1 MGKAGA
7 PEKLI
12 MHGKRLDSR
21 KLDEF
26 RPMEAAIGVIPQ
38 SRGSAT
44 FSFGDTHAIVG
55 VQGPGPMHPKGL
67 QEPTRTKLRCHYFM
81 APFATSERGRPG
93 RSRRSTEISMVIGE
107 ALSNV
112 IFLEEYPKTA
122 LDIFMEILQANAS
135 TRCAAL
141 NAASMA
147 LAEAGIPMKD
157 LISSLS
163 VGKADG
169 QILLDVAG
177 AEDNFGD
184 VDMAVATVGGGDAFV
199 LLQMDGVIT
208 LAEFRTMLDM
218 AKHGCAVV
226 HKKQKEAL
234 MKHYNSEEVS
244 L

>member
-1 MGKAGA
+1 MSKEGA

-12 MHGKRLDSR
+12 IHGKRLDGR

-26 RPMEAAIGVIPQ
+26 RPMKAEVGVIPQ
-38 SRGSAT
+38 SKGSAT
-44 FSFGDTHAIVG
+44 FSFGETKAIAG

-93 RSRRSTEISMVIGE
+93 RSRRSTEISKVIGE

-112 IFLEEYPKTA
+112 IFLEDYPKTA

-147 LAEAGIPMKD
+147 LAEAGIPMRD
-157 LISSLS
+157 LVSSLS

-169 QILLDVAG
+169 EIVMDVAG

-208 LAEFRTMLDM
+208 QSEFKVMLEM
-218 AKHGCAVV
+218 AKNGCAEVYQR
-226 HKKQKEAL
+226 QKEAL
-234 MKHYNSEEVS
+234 MKRYTAEVS
-244 L
+244 E